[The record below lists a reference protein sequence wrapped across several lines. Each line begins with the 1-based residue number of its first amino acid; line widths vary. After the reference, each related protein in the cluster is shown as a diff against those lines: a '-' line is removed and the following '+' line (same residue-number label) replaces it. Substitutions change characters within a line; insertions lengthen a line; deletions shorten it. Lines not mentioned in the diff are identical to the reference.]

1 MEMWELWRYRQWTH
15 IPEWRCAYQYFCVR
29 LANNMGSKLFLIFFK
44 TQLDATLN
52 KSQHKQE
59 LLCGKTFGSGR
70 NVYVIEEPFYFHS
83 TLINHKIKVQQDSH

>member
-1 MEMWELWRYRQWTH
+1 MEMWKLWIYRWWTH
-15 IPEWRCAYQYFCVR
+15 ISEWGYTRQYFYVR
-29 LANNMGSKLFLIFFK
+29 LANNVGSKSFLNFFK
-44 TQLDATLN
+44 TQLGTSLN